1 MISPVLRIS
10 NLTKDF
16 GGLRAVDNVSFD
28 LEAGTVTALIG
39 PNGAGK
45 STFFDMLGGGLS
57 PNQGTIFFD
66 GIDITRS
73 PQHKRIR
80 LGIGRTF
87 QIAATFASMTVYENI
102 KTALLAAN
110 KPASD
115 LDNLLEI
122 AGLSVQ
128 ANQRIPELSYGDVKS
143 VELAMAIAS
152 RPRLLLLDEP
162 TAGMSAS
169 ARTQII
175 ERVAQIAK
183 EQHMTVLFTEHD
195 MDAVFG
201 YATRILVM
209 DQGCLIADGTP
220 EGIRQNSLV
229 QSVYLGDEYMSDA

>member
-1 MISPVLRIS
+1 MFCGLICETGKEAELKIGVRQITFESNTVLLKVPVL
-10 NLTKDF
+10 LK
-16 GGLRAVDNVSFD
+16 
-28 LEAGTVTALIG
+28 
-39 PNGAGK
+39 
-45 STFFDMLGGGLS
+45 
-57 PNQGTIFFD
+57 
-66 GIDITRS
+66 
-73 PQHKRIR
+73 
-80 LGIGRTF
+80 
-87 QIAATFASMTVYENI
+87 IAAGLVEADSGAPIMQSGTTSRYLPQE
-102 KTALLAAN
+102 
-110 KPASD
+110 PD
-115 LDNLLEI
+115 LSGHATTLDYVQ
-122 AGLSVQ
+122 AGLTEGDENYRALYLLNELGRDGTEHP
-128 ANQRIPELSYGDVKS
+128 ANPSGGEARRAAPARALAPEPD
-143 VELAMAIAS
+143 
-152 RPRLLLLDEP
+152 LLLLDEP